1 MHRLLVLLYLPDQTA
16 MSQIINFYQDAFKK
30 PRIIFPFRQMVYVL
44 LSTIAVCFLYMVFL
58 VVSTNNLK
66 TKLQENISANE
77 TITLKI
83 SEIEK
88 TLEVPKI
95 DSSLESELNKIR
107 ENNDDKKH
115 LINFISTMS
124 FDKQFASSTYY
135 DALEQ
140 NDQDGIWLTE
150 VEITDNSKNI
160 SLRGVG
166 KNASEIPAY
175 IENLK
180 KYSVFKTKSY
190 FSMTMLKQE
199 DEPHYVD
206 FYFTS
211 IKKKDGKGI

>member
-1 MHRLLVLLYLPDQTA
+1 
-16 MSQIINFYQDAFKK
+16 
-30 PRIIFPFRQMVYVL
+30 MVYVL

>member
-1 MHRLLVLLYLPDQTA
+1 MPDLKA

-30 PRIIFPFRQMVYVL
+30 PRIIFPFGQMVYVL
-44 LSTIAVCFLYMVFL
+44 LSTIAVCFLYMAFL
-58 VVSTNNLK
+58 VVYTNNLK
-66 TKLQENISANE
+66 IKLQESISSNE
-77 TITLKI
+77 TITLKV

-95 DSSLESELNKIR
+95 DSSLEFELNEIR
-107 ENNDDKKH
+107 ENNADKKH
-115 LINFISTMS
+115 IINFISTMS
-124 FDKQFASSTYY
+124 FDKQFAVSAYY

-160 SLRGVG
+160 SLTGVG
-166 KNASEIPAY
+166 KNASEIPDY
-175 IENLK
+175 IDNLK
-180 KYSVFKTKSY
+180 KYSAFKTKSY

-199 DEPHYVD
+199 NEPHYVD